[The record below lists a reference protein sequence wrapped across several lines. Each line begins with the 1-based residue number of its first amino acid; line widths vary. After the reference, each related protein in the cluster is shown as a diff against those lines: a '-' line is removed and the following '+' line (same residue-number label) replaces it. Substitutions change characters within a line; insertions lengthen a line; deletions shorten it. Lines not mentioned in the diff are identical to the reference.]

1 MFKII
6 KGKGNYSSS
15 PEEQIESLKKM
26 SLSKN
31 LKTYLLAYQWYV
43 KRSRETHNHVLPDFK
58 EYRRRVPL
66 EEAQHLVKVL
76 QLQD

>member
-1 MFKII
+1 MLKVI
-6 KGKGNYSSS
+6 KGTGNYSSS

-43 KRSRETHNHVLPDFK
+43 KRSRETHNRVLPDFK